1 MGGALFI
8 KSGDVTVSN
17 STFTGSVAEGGT
29 GGAGSAG
36 GADGQGVGGAIFVYQ
51 GALLNSWGGVSYSG
65 SSAQTSDADYYI
77 MEGAEYDTAP
87 PVVAGTFTGEVTE
100 GNEGDVSSVSGSI
113 SITDADTDDDPS
125 FEDVE
130 LSGNHGTLVLAGGTW
145 TYTLDQVAAQ
155 SLQQGDLREEKITLS
170 ATDGTQQLITIT
182 INGANDAPVGV
193 VATAG
198 ATEDGDTLT
207 GPVSYTHLRAHET

>member
-77 MEGAEYDTAP
+77 MEGAEYDTTL
-87 PVVAGTFTGEVTE
+87 PVVSGMFVGQV
-100 GNEGDVSSVSGSI
+100 NEGDVSPATGSL
-113 SITDADTDDDPS
+113 SITDADADDNPS
-125 FEDVE
+125 FEDVA
-130 LSGNHGTLVLAGGTW
+130 LSGDYGTLALAAGTW
-145 TYTLDQVAAQ
+145 VYTLISQHRRLPRIGWKA
-155 SLQQGDLREEKITLS
+155 SC
-170 ATDGTQQLITIT
+170 
-182 INGANDAPVGV
+182 
-193 VATAG
+193 
-198 ATEDGDTLT
+198 
-207 GPVSYTHLRAHET
+207 